1 MIDAAGLTYR
11 PMIASD
17 LGQVPI
23 GHQGDEAEVAAR
35 IADLGASAILCF
47 DGAQHVGQLQ
57 FRRYQPS
64 TVSPDGLLHPLYWA
78 DFNGFEPF
86 PPAAADRS
94 GNSGDPGDETPVL
107 AVFCYHVGQLDD
119 TDVRDERY
127 QGKGVGAALLDSFLT
142 WADTRGATVVAKY
155 GPPHRAVL
163 GYLGAQPLAV
173 YEARGFRPVASWVDT
188 ELRAKVLADALVPEG
203 VTADDAATVGCCVR
217 PAARRAELW

>member
-1 MIDAAGLTYR
+1 M
-11 PMIASD
+11 
-17 LGQVPI
+17 
-23 GHQGDEAEVAAR
+23 
-35 IADLGASAILCF
+35 
-47 DGAQHVGQLQ
+47 GQLQ

-94 GNSGDPGDETPVL
+94 GNFGRPGRRTPVL

-163 GYLGAQPLAV
+163 GCTRRPAAGGSV
-173 YEARGFRPVASWVDT
+173 RARRFRPVASWVDT